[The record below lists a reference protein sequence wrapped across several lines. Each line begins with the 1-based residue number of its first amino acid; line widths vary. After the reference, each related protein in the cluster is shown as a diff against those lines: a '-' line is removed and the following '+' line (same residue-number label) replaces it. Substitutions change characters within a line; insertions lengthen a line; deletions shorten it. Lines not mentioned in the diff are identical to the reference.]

1 MSTLGSTVLA
11 QWIGAQSQK
20 VIVNYLDSPKFK
32 EWDIAVFDFMLEIS
46 GMYLADKWGVT
57 VIFNSV
63 TLSFTPMLLPTWPFP
78 VLSSQY
84 FDDMTFLQRLTN
96 TLILPFVHAS
106 KVIVVLRNAAVIGTE
121 KCPPVSK
128 VLFNGAANGYPLM
141 INSVVGFEF
150 PRSFPSVMTHYT
162 GPLLPM
168 SSPALTPYY
177 TSTDVPQQ
185 ITVWLD
191 SHLSAK
197 DVIVISMGSTAH
209 LTKSIAQSIIQSIQ
223 QTNHSAIWSLGASVR
238 SIVDGLE
245 VDKER
250 IFIVSWM
257 PQKIV
262 LNHPSVK
269 LAILHGGLGGIQE
282 ALSSEVPII
291 CLPQMFDQRDNAAR
305 LEYRH
310 LGVAIDPLT
319 LTTTKLVGAIDLI
332 TNKYSAYK
340 DAVIKVNKLYTMAG
354 GVERAAELVELYEKV
369 GYLDRVMP
377 CVQKDDQYPMSY
389 KGVLYAAIITVV
401 MCFVIRSQLF
411 SYSNC

>member
-1 MSTLGSTVLA
+1 MSTLGSTLLA

-32 EWDIAVFDFMLEIS
+32 EWDVAVFDFMLEIS

-84 FDDMTFLQRLTN
+84 FDNMTFLQRLTN
-96 TLILPFVHAS
+96 TLILPLVHAS
-106 KVIVVLRNAAVIGTE
+106 KLIVILRNAAVIGIE
-121 KCPPVSK
+121 RSPPVSK
-128 VLFNGAANGYPLM
+128 VLFNGAANGYPLL

-150 PRSFPSVMTHYT
+150 PRSYPSVMTHYT

-168 SSPALTPYY
+168 SSAALTPD

-191 SHLSAK
+191 SNLSAK
-197 DVIVISMGSTAH
+197 NVIVISMGSTAH

-223 QTNHSAIWSLGASVR
+223 QTNHSAVWSLGASVR

-245 VDKER
+245 FDKER

-305 LEYRH
+305 LDYHH

-319 LTTTKLVGAIDLI
+319 LTTTKLVGAINLI
-332 TNKYSAYK
+332 TSKYSAYK
-340 DAVIKVNKLYTMAG
+340 DAVIKVNKLYKMAG

-369 GYLDRVMP
+369 GYLERIMP
-377 CVQKDDQYPMSY
+377 CIENGDEYPMSY
-389 KGVLYAAIITVV
+389 NGVLCAAIITLV
-401 MCFVIRSQLF
+401 MCFVIRSQLL
-411 SYSNC
+411 S